1 MIPRSRRSPGS
12 GIDMKTL
19 EGIAKHPGAAIAIVA
34 QIDSKTGING
44 LPSSL
49 LMEGIS
55 ALRKGVAPADHPEA
69 VLACDTLQ
77 FGTTVRIP
85 GINLV
90 GIAAESPADME
101 FDLNIPCVIGAIGLL
116 HSVSEGDI
124 LIVDGNKGRIHIDPD
139 PSTLIHYQHA
149 EEQRN
154 LREKV
159 FISSEHIPARTQSGE
174 IIYVYAVVANQ
185 SQLTEAL
192 DSGADGVLIDFR
204 NVDSDPDGLTNTALR
219 GVAGKPVIFVLDYGC
234 EDVLRAAMTYCTP
247 GQLTLASANPDL
259 LASQVEY
266 ALDRIVLEA
275 LQLDIDPPEV
285 ELGSYCVAGED
296 VQGSAAVVDCRQGVC
311 PVDPDEPVVVI
322 IEGQTEFIED
332 VVRAGA
338 RRIAV
343 DRRFVVRAKQEIL
356 TLEGP

>member
-1 MIPRSRRSPGS
+1 
-12 GIDMKTL
+12 MKTL
-19 EGIAKHPGAAIAIVA
+19 EGIAKHSGAAIAIVA
-34 QIDSKTGING
+34 QVDSKTGING

-55 ALRKGVAPADHPEA
+55 ALRKGTASADYPEA
-69 VLACDTLQ
+69 ILACDTLQ
-77 FGTTVRIP
+77 FGATVRIP
-85 GINLV
+85 GINLI

-101 FDLNIPCVIGAIGLL
+101 LELNIPCVIGVVGLL
-116 HSVSEGDI
+116 QSVSEGDI
-124 LIVDGNKGRIHIDPD
+124 LIVDGNKGRLHIDPD

-159 FISSEHIPARTQSGE
+159 FISSEHIPARTQTGE
-174 IIYVYAVVANQ
+174 VVYVYAIVANQ

-192 DSGADGVLIDFR
+192 NSGADGILVDFR
-204 NVDSDPDGLTNTALR
+204 NVDTDPDALAAAVLR
-219 GVAGKPVIFVLDYGC
+219 EVAGKPISFVIEYGC

-247 GQLTLASANPDL
+247 GQLTLSAPNPDL

-275 LQLDIDPPEV
+275 LQLDIDPPKV
-285 ELGSYCVAGED
+285 ELGSYCAAAD
-296 VQGSAAVVDCRQGVC
+296 VQEHAAVVDCREGLC
-311 PVDPDEPVVVI
+311 SVDPDEPVVVI
-322 IEGQTEFIED
+322 IGEQMGLIEN
-332 VVRAGA
+332 VVRAGV

-343 DRRFVVRAKQEIL
+343 DRRFVAEAKQGIL
-356 TLEGP
+356 TIEEP